1 MSPFPFSPMGPILP
15 PVGEDDGTPFETALH
30 AVFDRNEQTGR
41 GPVSV
46 RALAKE
52 LARGDNGEAP
62 PHKKVEEWRRRVRR
76 YMSGERQPR
85 PDTLAQIATAAG
97 ATVGDFPAVPGTGL
111 RQRVEALERE
121 LREVRALLDRP
132 QENA

>member
-1 MSPFPFSPMGPILP
+1 MGPILP
-15 PVGEDDGTPFETALH
+15 GVTDEDGTPFENALH

-52 LARGDNGEAP
+52 LARGDNDEPAP
-62 PHKKVEEWRRRVRR
+62 HQKVEEWRRRVRR

-85 PDTLAQIATAAG
+85 PDTLAQIAKAAG
-97 ATVGDFPAVPGTGL
+97 ATVGDFPPVPGTGL

-121 LREVRALLDRP
+121 LRELRTLLDRH